1 MGDTMT
7 YMIEYV
13 NVLDGKMYKAETE
26 AKTHDEACEIFES
39 RNDGCA
45 VVYVKEKNKEDL
57 K

>member
-1 MGDTMT
+1 MT